1 MEKDK
6 SKLIDIQTDVIKKDL
21 HSGLIRTIIGSIE
34 ACECPGCLN
43 TTQVRAGRVAKCR
56 YCARL
61 LEAPII
67 LSN

>member
-1 MEKDK
+1 M
-6 SKLIDIQTDVIKKDL
+6 KKGIYLNKEEMDRN
-21 HSGLIRTIIGSIE
+21 SADAGKVSIE